1 VSFEPITL
9 DAMQGF
15 IAPIHVRKIL
25 TELTRQ
31 LQDRPDRAQCH
42 PIQRICVQNT
52 ATSVGPVDGKLA
64 LEGKPLRE
72 YPMTLGG
79 IPLKSEK
86 TMPDDVIEFYCG
98 NQFVAKIFNLAKPP
112 GL

>member
-1 VSFEPITL
+1 
-9 DAMQGF
+9 MQN
-15 IAPIHVRKIL
+15 A
-25 TELTRQ
+25 
-31 LQDRPDRAQCH
+31 
-42 PIQRICVQNT
+42 
-52 ATSVGPVDGKLA
+52 ATSVDLVDGKPA

-72 YPMTLGG
+72 YPTTLGG
-79 IPLKSEK
+79 IPLKFEK